1 MQSTSSQSQGLLLFK
16 LSQLQSFALGTLKIQ
31 EIVPYQ
37 SLTKLPNAEP
47 HVIGTSSIRG
57 QVLSII
63 DMAEAVGYP
72 PISEEEKKDCVII
85 ITDCSRM
92 HIGFLVRKIER
103 IIECNWKNIDPPPK
117 SLGNKTYITGIT
129 YFEEKIVQLLD
140 VELLLSEIFPDDD
153 DKAVDITGV
162 QKGLLQNS
170 NILLVDD
177 SAVARRQLENAL
189 TKIDVPFKVCKNGN
203 DALAVMKECAEKQNP
218 IDILVSDIE
227 MPGLDGYE
235 LTFEVRNV
243 AELAKAYIIL
253 HTSLSSEMSIDRAN
267 QVGADDAL
275 TKFNSQ
281 ELVNAMLRGAQ
292 KHQDENLEKK
302 AKEAKRLK
310 ETKK

>member
-31 EIVPYQ
+31 ELVPFQ
-37 SLTKLPNAEP
+37 PLTQIPNAEP
-47 HVIGTSSIRG
+47 NVLGATSIRG
-57 QVLSII
+57 QTISVI
-63 DMAEAVGYP
+63 DIAAAVGFP
-72 PISEEEKKDCVII
+72 PLSEQEKQEATII

-92 HIGFLVRKIER
+92 QVGFLVRKIER
-103 IIECNWKNIDPPPK
+103 IIECNWKNIDPPPN
-117 SLGNKTYITGIT
+117 SLGDKTYITGIT
-129 YFEEKIVQLLD
+129 RFEEALIQLLD
-140 VELLLSEIFPDDD
+140 VELLLAEIFPDDD
-153 DKAVDITGV
+153 EKAVEITGV

-170 NILLVDD
+170 HILLVDD

-203 DALAVMKECAEKQNP
+203 DAFAVMKECAEKGNP

-235 LTFEVRNV
+235 LTFEIRSVTDISKV
-243 AELAKAYIIL
+243 YIIL
-253 HTSLSSEMSIDRAN
+253 HSSLSSAMSVSQAT

-275 TKFNSQ
+275 TKFDSQ

-292 KHQDENLEKK
+292 KNRE
-302 AKEAKRLK
+302 
-310 ETKK
+310 

>member
-1 MQSTSSQSQGLLLFK
+1 MKSTSSQSQGLLLFK
-16 LSQLQSFALGTLKIQ
+16 LSHLQSFALGTLKIQ

-37 SLTKLPNAEP
+37 SLTKLPKSEP
-47 HVIGTSSIRG
+47 HVVGTTSIRG

-72 PISEEEKKDCVII
+72 SITDEEKKDCVII

-103 IIECNWKNIDPPPK
+103 IIECNWKNIEPPPS

-129 YFEEKIVQLLD
+129 HFDEKLIQLLD

-153 DKAVDITGV
+153 ERAVDITGV

-170 NILLVDD
+170 HILLVDD

-189 TKIDVPFKVCKNGN
+189 TKIDVPFKVCKNGD
-203 DALAVMKECAEKQNP
+203 DALAVMKTCAEKENP

-235 LTFEVRNV
+235 LTFDVRSIP
-243 AELAKAYIIL
+243 ELANAYIIL
-253 HTSLSSEMSIDRAN
+253 HTSLSSEMSVDRAN

-275 TKFNSQ
+275 TKFDSQ
-281 ELVNAMLRGAQ
+281 ELVNAMLRGAN
-292 KHQDENLEKK
+292 KHHD
-302 AKEAKRLK
+302 AKH
-310 ETKK
+310 

>member
-31 EIVPYQ
+31 ELVPFQ
-37 SLTKLPNAEP
+37 PLTQIPNAEP
-47 HVIGTSSIRG
+47 NVLGATSIRG
-57 QVLSII
+57 QTISVI
-63 DMAEAVGYP
+63 DIAAAVGFP
-72 PISEEEKKDCVII
+72 PLSEKEKQEATII

-92 HIGFLVRKIER
+92 QVGFLVRKIER
-103 IIECNWKNIDPPPK
+103 IIECNWKNIDPPPN
-117 SLGNKTYITGIT
+117 SLGDKTYITGIT
-129 YFEEKIVQLLD
+129 RFEEALIQLLD
-140 VELLLSEIFPDDD
+140 VELLLAEIFPDDD
-153 DKAVDITGV
+153 EKAVDITGV

-170 NILLVDD
+170 HILLVDD

-203 DALAVMKECAEKQNP
+203 DAFAVMKECAEKGNP

-235 LTFEVRNV
+235 LTFEVRSV
-243 AELAKAYIIL
+243 TDIAKVYIIL
-253 HTSLSSEMSIDRAN
+253 HSSLSSAMSVSQAT

-275 TKFNSQ
+275 TKFDSQ

-292 KHQDENLEKK
+292 KKQE
-302 AKEAKRLK
+302 
-310 ETKK
+310 